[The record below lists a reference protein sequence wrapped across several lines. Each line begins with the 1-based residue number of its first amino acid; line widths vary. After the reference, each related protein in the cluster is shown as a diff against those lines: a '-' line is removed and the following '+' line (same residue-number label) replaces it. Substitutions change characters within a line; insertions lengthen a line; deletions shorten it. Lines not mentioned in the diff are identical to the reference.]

1 MILCSGEF
9 PIIDAGRAVPRTHRA
24 NTLCAPSEDCASSQ
38 PRVGNTAHGRPPPVL
53 GAKLVY
59 AMWWVAFAA
68 SALQWACS

>member
-9 PIIDAGRAVPRTHRA
+9 PIIGASCAPSRTHRA
-24 NTLCAPSEDCASSQ
+24 NTSGATGDDRASSQ
-38 PRVGNTAHGRPPPVL
+38 PRVSNTAHGRPPPVL